1 MEKDGK
7 GDRDGSINIL
17 SLLCAGVEGC
27 IHTVELIQSVKVI
40 WVRVSF
46 VWLQMTMSR
55 TFLIFLTI
63 LFRK

>member
-1 MEKDGK
+1 MEQDGK
-7 GDRDGSINIL
+7 GDMDGSINIL
-17 SLLCAGVEGC
+17 SLLCTGVEDC
-27 IHTVELIQSVKVI
+27 IHTVECIQSMKVI

-46 VWLQMTMSR
+46 VWLQMTTSR